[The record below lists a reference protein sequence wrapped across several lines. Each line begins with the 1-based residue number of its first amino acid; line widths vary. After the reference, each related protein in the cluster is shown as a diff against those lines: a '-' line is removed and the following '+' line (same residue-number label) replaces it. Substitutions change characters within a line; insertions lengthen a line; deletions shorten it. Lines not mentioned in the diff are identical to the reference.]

1 MSLRRI
7 DLGPTKVRP
16 DMTLEILPLAASL
29 GAEIRGVDLSA
40 PISDETF
47 ETIKDAWSTYSVL
60 LFREQTLDHASHVA
74 FSRRF
79 GALDDHAS
87 IPKFRDPDVPE
98 ILRVANDVVGGR
110 KQTVGQQWHS
120 DLSITQQPAKA
131 SLLRSETLPP
141 KGGDTLFASSYQAYE
156 DLSPT
161 MRNFLEGLTAIH
173 DIAQSKQNQGRTDLD
188 EARKRTPPIV
198 HPVVRT
204 HSVTGKKAIYVNEM
218 STSRIVELAP
228 DESEAVLQFL
238 FAHTT
243 QHKYTY
249 RHRWQVGDLLMWDN
263 ESTQHLALADYDIN
277 VPRVL
282 YRTTLLGVPSGRQ
295 ATADELL

>member
-1 MSLRRI
+1 
-7 DLGPTKVRP
+7 
-16 DMTLEILPLAASL
+16 MTLEIVPLAASL
-29 GAEIRGVDLSA
+29 GAEIRGVDLTQ
-40 PISDETF
+40 PMSDDDF
-47 ETIKDAWSTYSVL
+47 EKIKDAWNEYSVL
-60 LFREQTLDHASHVA
+60 LFRNQTLDHESHVA

-79 GALDDHAS
+79 GALDKHDS
-87 IPKFRDPDVPE
+87 IPKFRDQNIHE

-131 SLLRSETLPP
+131 SLLRSDKLPP

-156 DLSPT
+156 DLSPAMKT
-161 MRNFLEGLTAIH
+161 FLEGLSAVH
-173 DIAQSKQNQGRTDLD
+173 DIAQSKQNKGRVDLD
-188 EARKRTPPIV
+188 EARQRTPPVV
-198 HPVVRT
+198 HPVIRT

-228 DESEAVLQFL
+228 EESEAVLQFL

-263 ESTQHLALADYDIN
+263 ESTQHLALADYDIE

-282 YRTTLLGVPSGRQ
+282 YRTTLLGVPSGRL
-295 ATADELL
+295 ATEKELT